1 MENEFR
7 VKQKKSY
14 NMMRMSYDITI
25 SLVILGM
32 AVILL
37 FAEQLHIEQLLD
49 KENDFFRYFFGGL
62 CVLYG
67 GFRLYRGIK
76 RNY

>member
-1 MENEFR
+1 MENDFR

-25 SLVILGM
+25 ALLLLGM
-32 AVILL
+32 SVVML
-37 FAEQLHIEQLLD
+37 FADKLGIEQLTD
-49 KENDFFRYFFGGL
+49 KDNDLFRYFFGGL
-62 CVLYG
+62 CLLYG
-67 GFRLYRGIK
+67 GFRLYRGFK

>member
-1 MENEFR
+1 MENDFR

-14 NMMRMSYDITI
+14 NLMRMSYDITI
-25 SLVILGM
+25 SLLILGM
-32 AVILL
+32 AVLLL
-37 FAEQLHIEQLLD
+37 FAKQFNIEQLLD

-76 RNY
+76 RDY